1 MKQIILSII
10 TLFAFITT
18 VNAQDNP
25 VNKGWGFGF
34 QLNQYQRDFGMGLT
48 ATSPFIVHNSLALRA
63 RGNFMF
69 YEHPEH
75 GTTTWTPYSNASLGV
90 VGVGGYIANFMRLY
104 GEGGVIFLFPA
115 ADFSS
120 ESFQIGG
127 YGLFG
132 FEFFMTPMTNY
143 FVEIGGVGTGAVADK
158 VENEPIYSNGLLI
171 STGFRIQLK

>member
-1 MKQIILSII
+1 MKQITLSII
-10 TLFAFITT
+10 ALVAFITT
-18 VNAQDNP
+18 VNAQENP
-25 VNKGWGFGF
+25 INKGWGFGF

-48 ATSPFIVHNSLALRA
+48 ATSPFFVHDAIALRA

-69 YEHPEH
+69 YEHPEN
-75 GTTTWTPYSNASLGV
+75 GTTKWTAYSNVSLGV
-90 VGVGGYIANFMRLY
+90 VGVAGYIGNFMRLY
-104 GEGGVIFLFPA
+104 GEGGVIALFPSD
-115 ADFSS
+115 DFSS

-132 FEFFMTPMTNY
+132 FEFFMTHMTNY